1 MGRKKLISKVKTEA
15 KKAQILK
22 TPFKWVFINQR
33 FIESRSLAATE
44 ERNLIN
50 DEEDLLMQT
59 NDWNDEE
66 SKVIDIMSD
75 TKDLTLMEIIDV
87 VAKELGFLQRENQE
101 IRLIECKLNKIS
113 LNSAPNS
120 KIFSL

>member
-50 DEEDLLMQT
+50 EEEDLLMQT

>member
-15 KKAQILK
+15 KKAQILT

-33 FIESRSLAATE
+33 LIESRSLAATE